1 MITKVST
8 MNSAQIE
15 SECRRMA
22 DNDRV
27 KGAKE
32 I

>member
-1 MITKVST
+1 MMTKVST
-8 MNSAQIE
+8 MNSVTLE
-15 SECRRMA
+15 TECRRMA
-22 DNDRV
+22 DSYRV